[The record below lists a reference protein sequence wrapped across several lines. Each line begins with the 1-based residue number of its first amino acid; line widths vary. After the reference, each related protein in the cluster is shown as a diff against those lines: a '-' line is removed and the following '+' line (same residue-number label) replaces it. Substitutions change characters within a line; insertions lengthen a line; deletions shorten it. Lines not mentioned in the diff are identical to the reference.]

1 MFYINNHAAD
11 RNYQNKL
18 RDDVRRAY
26 IEIYDNPEL
35 VEDYL
40 VRKPITMT
48 LLMMDG
54 DNLSMALAAIQLA
67 QYVAF
72 KEIQVKLYVLINLG
86 HKI

>member
-54 DNLSMALAAIQLA
+54 
-67 QYVAF
+67 
-72 KEIQVKLYVLINLG
+72 
-86 HKI
+86 